1 MDGLFLACLMGICG
15 MPISPPAEPLA
26 VISLVTSTAGPPAAR
41 AEDQPASPAV
51 AALGATVAIA
61 PAAPAVEQPVERP
74 VPIASESEDRPH
86 SPDGVSAA
94 STAKSSRAA
103 IGDVVRRH
111 AAAVR
116 NCYEKGLADDPT
128 LKGTVEVAWR
138 IQVDGKVSGVTIVGG
153 TGRNPVAE
161 RCLMAEIPR
170 WEFPPSA
177 EPTVVGTFP
186 FVFDASTLSR
196 HGAPAIAK
204 TAGPPVPRAR
214 P

>member
-15 MPISPPAEPLA
+15 MPMSPVTEPLA
-26 VISLVTSTAGPPAAR
+26 GAAILTSASTAAA
-41 AEDQPASPAV
+41 ASQPAPPSV
-51 AALGATVAIA
+51 AALAATVGIA
-61 PAAPAVEQPVERP
+61 PPVRAVEQRVERP
-74 VPIASESEDRPH
+74 VPIASDSDAGAQT
-86 SPDGVSAA
+86 PDGVTTASA
-94 STAKSSRAA
+94 TKSSRAV

-111 AAAVR
+111 ASTVR

-128 LKGTVEVAWR
+128 LTGTIEVAWR
-138 IQVDGKVSGVTIVGG
+138 IQVDGKVSGVSILGG
-153 TGRNPVAE
+153 TGRNPAAE

-196 HGAPAIAK
+196 HSAAATGK
-204 TAGPPVPRAR
+204 PPGTTVPGSR

>member
-15 MPISPPAEPLA
+15 MPMSPSPEPLA
-26 VISLVTSTAGPPAAR
+26 GVALTTSTAAPSIAA
-41 AEDQPASPAV
+41 ESQPAPPSV

-61 PAAPAVEQPVERP
+61 PPVPAIEQPVERP
-74 VPIASESEDRPH
+74 VPTASEPEVRPAA
-86 SPDGVSAA
+86 PDGVSTA
-94 STAKSSRAA
+94 STTKSSRAS
-103 IGDVVRRH
+103 IGEVVRRH

-128 LKGTVEVAWR
+128 LKGTLEVAWR
-138 IQVDGKVSGVTIVGG
+138 IQVDGKVSGVSIVGG

-161 RCLMAEIPR
+161 HCLMAEIPR

-186 FVFDASTLSR
+186 FVFDATTLVR
-196 HGAPAIAK
+196 HSAPAIAK
-204 TAGPPVPRAR
+204 PGPTATTRSR